1 MAQIN
6 IIRALENKRPGV
18 SRAIK
23 ISSNQLYLGLS
34 KGSLF
39 PSQRLRGD
47 GTLGVFRYLVRRF
60 LRHLKRS

>member
-47 GTLGVFRYLVRRF
+47 GTLGSL
-60 LRHLKRS
+60 